1 MPTTGERRLGVG
13 AMGAS
18 LGALLVGLVAVTIG
32 PGGLAGASGSGSGSV
47 KAELAQAKTELLVKA
62 DLPKSWKGQGSVSTD
77 KGSSPDTFP
86 GEDQLAGCLGVAKSI
101 LEQNA
106 PSVTSPSFENS
117 SQTDYAQE
125 NLSIFAT
132 AKEGQVQYAS
142 LANPKV
148 PACMTAL
155 LQGPQ
160 EVRDRKLLSHGV
172 KGGDDH
178 GHSAAPGG
186 AGPPV
191 DRVPLVLP
199 GDRPGPHP
207 PDLDRRGGLGPRH
220 VGGPAHVHLHRAAV
234 SGFAREAPGDA
245 CVQPVLTRG
254 GGCRRIAFG

>member
-155 LQGPQ
+155 LQGPNKSEIDSSFPTGSKVGTITVTPLPRAELVPQ
-160 EVRDRKLLSHGV
+160 STGFLLSFPVTDQGLTLQTSIGEVVSVRGTSGV
-172 KGGDDH
+172 QLTFT
-178 GHSAAPGG
+178 SI
-186 AGPPV
+186 GPPF
-191 DRVPLVLP
+191 PASLEKHLVTLAYN
-199 GDRPGPHP
+199 R
-207 PDLDRRGGLGPRH
+207 
-220 VGGPAHVHLHRAAV
+220 
-234 SGFAREAPGDA
+234 S
-245 CVQPVLTRG
+245 
-254 GGCRRIAFG
+254 